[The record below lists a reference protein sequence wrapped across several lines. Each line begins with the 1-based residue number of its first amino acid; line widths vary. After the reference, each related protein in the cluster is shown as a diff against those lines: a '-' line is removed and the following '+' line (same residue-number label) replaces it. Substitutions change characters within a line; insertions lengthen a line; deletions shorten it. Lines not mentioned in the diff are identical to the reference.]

1 MRKAT
6 NRAKIGSLE
15 WAFLA
20 LVILAAPVA
29 AQKFYPDDPLEK
41 EPAPVATYN
50 PGFRDLSEI
59 MEFVNNIFGD
69 PGERHPD
76 VGVIPAG
83 GVNTL
88 GEVPDSPWYV
98 NRHAKTRMTKEE
110 LIRGPGNDNPPS
122 RNGKW
127 KALVVKSHGLRPGI
141 LIRDAE
147 NELYLLRFDPVGYL
161 EMATGATMVSSRTF
175 YALGYYVPENY
186 IVYFDRAQLEAS
198 AAGEDITSMGQT
210 RDLTEEN
217 IDNFL
222 KRVAQ
227 DSEKGYRAVAT
238 RAPARWK
245 GLLGPYQIFGTR
257 SDDPNDIVPHE
268 HRRDLRGLYVFCAW
282 INHIKMRA
290 MNTLDV
296 LVEEGGAPHI
306 RHYLIDFTA
315 TLGSAGSRPKIAR
328 EGNDPY
334 YDGGRTAKNI
344 VGMGIY
350 TPRWMRANYPHY
362 RSVGHF
368 EYETFDPEKWEP
380 DYEMA
385 PFANRLP
392 DDTFWAAR
400 KVAALTNEDIE
411 ALASTGQYS
420 DPQAAAWIAKS
431 LIARRNRILRI
442 YYAKVLPLDNF
453 RIEDGELRYDDRE
466 LQEGFVPSRTYNVRW
481 LKLNN
486 ETEVLSR
493 LSGATSFTIPSRVMN
508 AEPGSYYAARIGAED
523 REQHEVTVFLRQE
536 PNTLRVVG
544 VDYSWPRK
552 VIADP
557 AKDIDTGRS
566 RYADLQEKQKSLFG
580 PYTDLYNE
588 STGRDYAPQ
597 EYFDSLTISERT
609 TYDAVTHALMNS
621 KLTDEQGDSL
631 GTALDLV
638 KSLERIAGQYYGRG
652 GDQQFRLYVNLEPG
666 ASEPLEKSQEFY
678 RDNLNTV
685 YHVGYPHSFRQTGK
699 EPTIQFSI
707 SEDETKADIDVDY
720 RSSKSP
726 QSLFNGHLTSAN
738 SDVRQGDNHE
748 RHSVRWSGLHAWWA
762 ERFGKLSEADKGARD
777 LYSVERPEPPTPT
790 PPDRP
795 GNAQIPEIYDAVQE
809 FLSDWL
815 VRGQYDEAV
824 DFLSDHALACLNVD
838 DDPEKEAL
846 DARGARAHLREI
858 MEYSAKE
865 MGDRDNLT
873 EAVDMVKPWDP
884 TRVLVDH
891 PYAGD
896 FALAEMSKEDAEP
909 YLCGQERPQAAEY
922 YGVLFRFKD
931 EGGAVLGLLWNREN
945 GQWRIVAYRAFEQ

>member
-1 MRKAT
+1 
-6 NRAKIGSLE
+6 
-15 WAFLA
+15 
-20 LVILAAPVA
+20 
-29 AQKFYPDDPLEK
+29 
-41 EPAPVATYN
+41 
-50 PGFRDLSEI
+50 
-59 MEFVNNIFGD
+59 
-69 PGERHPD
+69 
-76 VGVIPAG
+76 
-83 GVNTL
+83 
-88 GEVPDSPWYV
+88 
-98 NRHAKTRMTKEE
+98 
-110 LIRGPGNDNPPS
+110 
-122 RNGKW
+122 
-127 KALVVKSHGLRPGI
+127 
-141 LIRDAE
+141 
-147 NELYLLRFDPVGYL
+147 
-161 EMATGATMVSSRTF
+161 
-175 YALGYYVPENY
+175 
-186 IVYFDRAQLEAS
+186 
-198 AAGEDITSMGQT
+198 
-210 RDLTEEN
+210 
-217 IDNFL
+217 
-222 KRVAQ
+222 
-227 DSEKGYRAVAT
+227 
-238 RAPARWK
+238 
-245 GLLGPYQIFGTR
+245 
-257 SDDPNDIVPHE
+257 
-268 HRRDLRGLYVFCAW
+268 
-282 INHIKMRA
+282 
-290 MNTLDV
+290 
-296 LVEEGGAPHI
+296 
-306 RHYLIDFTA
+306 
-315 TLGSAGSRPKIAR
+315 
-328 EGNDPY
+328 
-334 YDGGRTAKNI
+334 
-344 VGMGIY
+344 MGIY

-431 LIARRNRILRI
+431 LIARRNRILRT

-466 LQEGFVPSRTYNVRW
+466 LQESFVASRNYNVRW
-481 LKLNN
+481 LELNN
-486 ETEVLSR
+486 ETGVLNR
-493 LSGATSFTIPSRVMN
+493 LSGATSFTIPSRVRN
-508 AEPGSYYAARIGAED
+508 AELGSYYAARIGAED
-523 REQHEVTVFLRQE
+523 REQHEVTVFLRRE

-544 VDYSWPRK
+544 VDYSWPGK

-588 STGRDYAPQ
+588 STGRDYTRQ
-597 EYFDSLTISERT
+597 QYFDSLTISERT

-621 KLTDEQGDSL
+621 KLTDEQGNSL

-652 GDQQFRLYVNLEPG
+652 GDEQFRLYVNLEPG
-666 ASEPLEKSQEFY
+666 AGETLEKSQEFF
-678 RDNLNTV
+678 RDHLNTV

-707 SEDETKADIDVDY
+707 AEDNKKADIDVDY

-762 ERFGKLSEADKGARD
+762 ERFGKLSRGDKGARD
-777 LYSVERPEPPTPT
+777 LYSAERPEPPTPT

-795 GNAQIPEIYDAVQE
+795 GNAQIPEIDDAVQE

-815 VRGQYDEAV
+815 VRGNYDEAV

-838 DDPEKEAL
+838 DDPEEEAL
-846 DARGARAHLREI
+846 DARGAREHLREI

-873 EAVDMVKPWDP
+873 EAVDAVKPWNKS
-884 TRVLVDH
+884 RVLIDH

-896 FALAEMSKEDAEP
+896 FALARMSKQDAEP
-909 YLCGQERPQAAEY
+909 YLCGQDRPAADDY

-931 EGGAVLGLLWNREN
+931 VGGGILGLLWNREN